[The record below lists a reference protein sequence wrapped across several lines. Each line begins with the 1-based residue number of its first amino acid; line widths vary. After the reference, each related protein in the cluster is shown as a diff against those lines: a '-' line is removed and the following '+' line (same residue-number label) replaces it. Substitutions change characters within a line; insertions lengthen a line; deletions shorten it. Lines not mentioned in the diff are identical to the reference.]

1 MDTTIYKLYELYQT
15 DIYCKDSARNN
26 VFIGAHPLIV
36 LTVLVS
42 KQERMVE
49 IWSLELILLLYT
61 NI

>member
-49 IWSLELILLLYT
+49 I
-61 NI
+61 